1 MIWQDKI
8 HFAEKC
14 HIYRIDYQN
23 GLEGESLD
31 SIHIY
36 GGNFLRGETKIQGSK
51 NAVLPILAACL
62 LVKGTCVIKN
72 CPRIADVYHMQN
84 LLQELGCLVSW
95 AGNTITVNAFHVN
108 DNRMGGES
116 VTRMRSSVMLLGAM
130 IGRLGDVTMAYP
142 GGCVIGSRPIDI
154 HLSALRKMGAEI
166 VEEERFFTAK
176 ARELQGTEQELPF
189 PSVGATENVILAAV
203 TAKGVTILKN
213 AAREPEIVA
222 LCGFLMEAGADIQGA
237 GSGELVIRGVEEL
250 HEVKY
255 MVPADRI
262 VAGTYLTAVLAAGG
276 SIFLENAPSGQL
288 GALLS
293 VAEAMGGCVSVNQ
306 EGIGLDVIHRLKAF
320 PYLKTEVYDGFPTD
334 LQSPLMAA
342 LSLAQG
348 QSIIEESIFE
358 NRFRVVPDLQQ
369 MGADIEVVKNKAY
382 INGVKALQG
391 MEVEAE
397 ELRGGA
403 ALVVAGLA
411 ARGKSVVKSRHFI
424 ERGYENIC
432 KDLRNLGADISMA

>member
-130 IGRLGDVTMAYP
+130 IGRLRNRQPAY
-142 GGCVIGSRPIDI
+142 
-154 HLSALRKMGAEI
+154 
-166 VEEERFFTAK
+166 
-176 ARELQGTEQELPF
+176 
-189 PSVGATENVILAAV
+189 
-203 TAKGVTILKN
+203 
-213 AAREPEIVA
+213 
-222 LCGFLMEAGADIQGA
+222 
-237 GSGELVIRGVEEL
+237 
-250 HEVKY
+250 
-255 MVPADRI
+255 
-262 VAGTYLTAVLAAGG
+262 
-276 SIFLENAPSGQL
+276 
-288 GALLS
+288 
-293 VAEAMGGCVSVNQ
+293 
-306 EGIGLDVIHRLKAF
+306 
-320 PYLKTEVYDGFPTD
+320 
-334 LQSPLMAA
+334 
-342 LSLAQG
+342 
-348 QSIIEESIFE
+348 
-358 NRFRVVPDLQQ
+358 
-369 MGADIEVVKNKAY
+369 
-382 INGVKALQG
+382 
-391 MEVEAE
+391 
-397 ELRGGA
+397 
-403 ALVVAGLA
+403 
-411 ARGKSVVKSRHFI
+411 
-424 ERGYENIC
+424 
-432 KDLRNLGADISMA
+432 